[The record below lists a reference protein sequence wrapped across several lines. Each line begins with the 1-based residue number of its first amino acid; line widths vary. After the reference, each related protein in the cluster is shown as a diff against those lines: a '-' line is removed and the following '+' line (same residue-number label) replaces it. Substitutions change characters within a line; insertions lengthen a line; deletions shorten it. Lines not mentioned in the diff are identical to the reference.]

1 MRRIPVMLQL
11 VIIMFIVMVIPTTI
25 LTSYSGSSLM
35 EYSEETI
42 AETSLAGLTTSRN
55 FFESALSNLAS
66 HAVRLTAPSN
76 FIDSIRYITTFDELN
91 DNYVNVNR
99 ALTIFRELRNLSNIV
114 DGVYSTFFYLEDSDY
129 VISTDKGITRLD
141 RYEPIDWLSAAKDQS
156 RGIGGKW
163 YPRRL
168 INGIPVLS
176 YVLPT
181 SNLTTAT
188 RGTLVINLRETQIS
202 SYLRSSDEG
211 ERGYFL
217 LNKDGLIVSSNDKT
231 RLLAQA
237 DLPYIQDILT
247 RSLRQG
253 YQIRESE
260 GERQLIV
267 WTSTSRRDWTLVK
280 IYSMDELLA
289 RTTSMQRNI
298 FLTTIFMIILTTV
311 VSVILA
317 RWLSQPLRKLVTTI
331 RSHPSLGTLTRHNE
345 LAFLDDAFR
354 RMQEEEQ
361 ALHQLLQEREQDA
374 RNLTAQRLLRGE
386 LAEQYAEVFPEP
398 HYRIA
403 VLSIDRY
410 RHYVSKNSRET
421 RSYHRYLFVQK
432 CADLFPE
439 DVHAQIVYQGDGY
452 FAIVLNG
459 AGLDNVHESL
469 KAALLKI
476 SGEAKRLFEHT
487 VTIGVSDVTTD
498 VLSLPDL
505 MTEAVELIKQR
516 IIKGGG
522 HIMYWQED
530 AGGSHKYIYPT
541 TSERR
546 ILNYLETK
554 DIENIYKELEHIRQ
568 EIRSVPYISY
578 DNILFIYY
586 QLAGVTI
593 RYMRENALTSR
604 VFAGQSN
611 IYSTL
616 ASFDTLEEIEEYM
629 IEFFEEITRSLDQS
643 TNKINHLDRI
653 VQYLQN
659 HYNEDIIFEDMAK
672 EIGISYSYMRK
683 IVSEQTGKSLIDYL
697 NLLRIERSKELLLN
711 MELTISQIAEMIGYH
726 NVQSFNRFFRKYE
739 GMSPSQYRNIKLAS
753 GKA

>member
-1 MRRIPVMLQL
+1 MMLQL

-25 LTSYSGSSLM
+25 LTSYSGSSFL

-66 HAVRLTAPSN
+66 HAVRLTAPN
-76 FIDSIRYITTFDELN
+76 NLIDSIRYIETYDELN
-91 DNYVNVNR
+91 DNYENVNR
-99 ALTIFRELRNLSNIV
+99 ALSIFRELRNLNNIV

-129 VISTDKGITRLD
+129 VISTDKGVTKLE
-141 RYEPIDWLSAAKDQS
+141 RYESLDWLTAAMDQS
-156 RGIGGKW
+156 RGIGGRW

-168 INGIPVLS
+168 ANGIPVLS

-181 SNLTTAT
+181 SSLTTAT
-188 RGTLVINLRETQIS
+188 RGTLVINLRESQIS
-202 SYLRSSDEG
+202 SYLRSSDQG
-211 ERGYFL
+211 EKDYYL
-217 LNKDGLIVSSNDKT
+217 LNKDGLIVSNNDKT
-231 RLLAQA
+231 KLHTTSDQ
-237 DLPYIQDILT
+237 PFIQDILEKAQ
-247 RSLRQG
+247 RQG

-267 WTSTSRRDWTLVK
+267 WTSTVRRDWTIIK
-280 IYSMDELLA
+280 IYSMDELLL
-289 RTTSMQRNI
+289 RTTSVQRNI
-298 FLTTIFMIILTTV
+298 FLTTIIMIILTTV

-317 RWLSQPLRKLVTTI
+317 RWLSQPLRKLVTTV
-331 RSHPSLGTLTRHNE
+331 RSHPALGTLNKHNE
-345 LAFLDDAFR
+345 LAFLDDAFK
-354 RMQEEEQ
+354 RMQEEEK
-361 ALHQLLQEREQDA
+361 ALQQLLQERDQDV

-398 HYRIA
+398 YYRVA

-421 RSYHRYLFVQK
+421 RSYHRYLFIQK
-432 CADLFPE
+432 CAGLFPE

-469 KAALLKI
+469 KAALIKI

-487 VTIGVSDVTTD
+487 VTIGVSDATTD

-505 MTEAVELIKQR
+505 MTESIELIKQR

-530 AGGSHKYIYPT
+530 AGVSHKYIYPA

-554 DIENIYKELEHIRQ
+554 DIENIYKELENIRQ

-593 RYMRENALTSR
+593 RYMRENAMTSR

-629 IEFFEEITRSLDQS
+629 IEFFEEIIRSLDQS

-653 VQYLQN
+653 VQYLHN

-697 NLLRIERSKELLLN
+697 NLLRIEKSKELLLD
-711 MELTISQIAEMIGYH
+711 MELTISQIAERIGYH

-739 GMSPSQYRNIKLAS
+739 GMSPSQYRNIKLSS
-753 GKA
+753 GKS